1 MSVRSVSAMHWTID
15 LADFFL
21 RTRILG
27 QRIPLLASF
36 KLTYRC
42 NLACRACPFH
52 RRAGEPD
59 GHMGWGTA
67 VRCLHELSRSGCR
80 MIVFEGG
87 EPLLWRDGDRRVDDL
102 MELAK
107 KLFLRVG
114 VTTNGTLGLDLP
126 AHVVWVSIDGLPE
139 THDRL
144 RSSSFAGIRRN
155 LLQARHGKIFVHHT
169 INRENRHELKGL
181 LDLLADIP
189 SVRGL
194 TLQLFYPYGQGE
206 DQLGLTEY
214 ERREAI
220 ETAIALKRQGYPILN
235 STGRLRGMIDNTWTC
250 RDTIL
255 VNVDP
260 DGTITQG
267 CYAKSRGAVRCTHCG
282 FTPVA
287 EAVGA
292 LELRP
297 GSIIA
302 GWRTF
307 ISR

>member
-1 MSVRSVSAMHWTID
+1 
-15 LADFFL
+15 
-21 RTRILG
+21 
-27 QRIPLLASF
+27 
-36 KLTYRC
+36 
-42 NLACRACPFH
+42 
-52 RRAGEPD
+52 
-59 GHMGWGTA
+59 MGWDTA
-67 VRCLHELSRSGCR
+67 VRCLQELSRAGCR
-80 MIVFEGG
+80 IIVFEGG
-87 EPLLWRDGDRRVDDL
+87 EPLLWRDGSRSAADL

-107 KLFLRVG
+107 KLFLRVA
-114 VTTNGTLGLDLP
+114 VTTNGTLSLDLP

-144 RSSSFAGIRRN
+144 RGPSFAGIRSN
-155 LLQARHGKIFVHHT
+155 LERARHSRIFVHHT
-169 INRENRHELKGL
+169 INSENRSELKGL
-181 LDLLADIP
+181 LDLLAGIP

-206 DQLGLTEY
+206 DQLGLSQA
-214 ERREAI
+214 ERCEAI

-235 STGRLRGMIDNTWTC
+235 SAGRLRAMIGNTWAC
-250 RDTIL
+250 RDDIL
-255 VNVDP
+255 INVDP

-267 CYAKSRGAVRCTHCG
+267 CYAKSRGEVRCSHCG

-287 EAVGA
+287 EAAGA

-307 ISR
+307 IGG

>member
-1 MSVRSVSAMHWTID
+1 MHWTLD
-15 LADFFL
+15 LAAFFL
-21 RTRILG
+21 RTRMLG
-27 QRIPLLASF
+27 QRLPLLASF

-52 RRAGEPD
+52 RRAGDPD
-59 GHMGWGTA
+59 GHMSWDTA
-67 VRCLHELSRSGCR
+67 VRCLHGLARSGCR
-80 MIVFEGG
+80 LIVFEGG
-87 EPLLWRDGDRRVDDL
+87 EPLLWRAGGRRAADL

-144 RSSSFAGIRRN
+144 RSGSFDRIRRN
-155 LLQARHGKIFVHHT
+155 LMQARHGKILIHHT

-206 DQLGLTEY
+206 DQLGLTES

-235 STGRLRGMIDNTWTC
+235 STGRLRAMIGNTWAC
-250 RDTIL
+250 RDDIL

-267 CYAKSRGAVRCTHCG
+267 CYAKSRGAVRCRHCG

-287 EAVGA
+287 EAAGA

-307 ISR
+307 ISP